1 MHHLRGNQTRWEAL
15 LQQELAEET
24 RTEISEAEELPEVEL
39 DTETEAEVDAGES
52 RRASVLSL
60 ATGDRVSL
68 SLVPRVV
75 WLAVFQLESS
85 YFETRNSSL
94 ELAKIFWKPYL
105 FCSFNWFQIILKIK
119 YLRTIILTNQ
129 LIVCQPSNI

>member
-1 MHHLRGNQTRWEAL
+1 MMHHLRGNQTRWEAL

-68 SLVPRVV
+68 SLVP
-75 WLAVFQLESS
+75 SC
-85 YFETRNSSL
+85 
-94 ELAKIFWKPYL
+94 K
-105 FCSFNWFQIILKIK
+105 
-119 YLRTIILTNQ
+119 
-129 LIVCQPSNI
+129 

>member
-1 MHHLRGNQTRWEAL
+1 MVLAGFYRFVVAPLLEEWHRFLNTPLSHSMMHHLRGNQTRWEAL

-39 DTETEAEVDAGES
+39 DTEMEAEVDAGES

-75 WLAVFQLESS
+75 
-85 YFETRNSSL
+85 
-94 ELAKIFWKPYL
+94 
-105 FCSFNWFQIILKIK
+105 
-119 YLRTIILTNQ
+119 
-129 LIVCQPSNI
+129 